1 MYRDTVGK
9 VTVGVGL
16 MLPDAKAAAALPFVV
31 GGRAATPE
39 EIAAEYARVEAMAMG
54 RASSFYKTPTS
65 LVLTQQTIDAK
76 LTSVLAGFEAD
87 LRGQFPH
94 YDALPDGVKMALLDM
109 IYNLGPAGLF
119 KGFPHLVAAIQSG
132 AWTQAAEH
140 CIRRGPGA
148 ARNDWTIRM
157 KRRIAAVA
165 LCAIALIWVAKAQD
179 LASFEKRTTV
189 KVLPNGL
196 TLIVCERPE
205 APVFSFNTLVDA
217 GSADDPQGASGI
229 AHMFEHMAF
238 KGSTEIGTT
247 NYPAEK
253 IALAKVEVAYAAYDA
268 EYRKRVGQ
276 DSAKLAELKKV
287 FQQAQAEAQKFVI
300 PNQFSAIAEENG
312 AVGINAS
319 TAEDSTQYFW
329 SMPSNRLE
337 LWAYLESQRIG
348 HPVEREFYKE
358 RNVVQEERRM
368 RVDSAPIGRMVEQ
381 FLASAYVSHPYRRPG
396 VGWESEISQ
405 ISATEADAFHV
416 KYYVPSNI
424 VIAVVGDVKAAEA
437 MPVLERYFAP
447 IPAGPKPEP
456 MTTVEPPQVA
466 EKFVTI
472 REATQPFYI
481 EGYHRPDYRD
491 PDDSVY
497 DAITDIFSNGRTAR
511 LYRSLVRDQA
521 IAAEAQGFSGFPGD
535 KFPGLFAVYAVPLPG
550 HSPDEMR
557 SAIHKELDR
566 LKNEDITDEELAR
579 FKTRA
584 RADLL
589 RGLANNEGLAR
600 QLAEYQTRF
609 GDWRQLFRQLEKI
622 DAVNKADVR
631 RVANKIF
638 IDSNRTSAQIEFV
651 APKRQAPGAASQTEP
666 PTPTEQNAGG
676 AK

>member
-1 MYRDTVGK
+1 
-9 VTVGVGL
+9 
-16 MLPDAKAAAALPFVV
+16 
-31 GGRAATPE
+31 
-39 EIAAEYARVEAMAMG
+39 
-54 RASSFYKTPTS
+54 
-65 LVLTQQTIDAK
+65 LVQ
-76 LTSVLAGFEAD
+76 V
-87 LRGQFPH
+87 
-94 YDALPDGVKMALLDM
+94 
-109 IYNLGPAGLF
+109 
-119 KGFPHLVAAIQSG
+119 
-132 AWTQAAEH
+132 
-140 CIRRGPGA
+140 
-148 ARNDWTIRM
+148 
-157 KRRIAAVA
+157 KRRIAAIAV
-165 LCAIALIWVAKAQD
+165 CAIALSLVARAQD

-205 APVFSFNTLVDA
+205 APVFSFYTLVDA
-217 GSADDPQGASGI
+217 GSADDPDGASGL

-238 KGSTEIGTT
+238 KGTTEIGTT
-247 NYPAEK
+247 DYPAEK
-253 IALAKVEVAYAAYDA
+253 VALAKVEVAYAAYDA

-276 DSAKLAELKKV
+276 NPEKLAQLLKA
-287 FQQAQAEAQKFVI
+287 FQDAQAEAQKYVI
-300 PNQFSAIAEENG
+300 PNQFSQIAEENG

-319 TAEDSTQYFW
+319 TTEDSTQYFW

-368 RVDSAPIGRMVEQ
+368 RTDSNPIGRMVEQ
-381 FLASAYVSHPYRRPG
+381 FLATAYVAHPYRRPG

-405 ISATEADAFHV
+405 VSATEATTFHE

-424 VIAVVGDVKAAEA
+424 VIAVVGDVKASEA

-447 IPAGPKPEP
+447 IATGPRPEP

-466 EKFVTI
+466 EKSVTI

-481 EGYHRPDYRD
+481 EGYHRPDYLD
-491 PDDSVY
+491 PDDSAY
-497 DAITDIFSNGRTAR
+497 DAISDIFSNGRTAR
-511 LYRSLVRDQA
+511 LYRSLVRDQS

-535 KFPGLFAVYAVPLPG
+535 KYPGLFAVYAVPLPG
-550 HSPDEMR
+550 HTPDEMR
-557 SAIHKELDR
+557 TAIHKELDR
-566 LKNEDITDEELAR
+566 LKNEDVTDAELER

-589 RGLANNEGLAR
+589 RGLADNEGLAH

-609 GDWRQLFRQLEKI
+609 GDWRELFNQLQKI
-622 DAVNKADVR
+622 DAVKKADIR

-638 IDSNRTSAQIEFV
+638 IDSNRTSARIEFV
-651 APKRQAPGAASQTEP
+651 PPQRKAPTAPATSGNPGTAMLTAPPAPTQQTA
-666 PTPTEQNAGG
+666 QNAGG

>member
-1 MYRDTVGK
+1 M
-9 VTVGVGL
+9 
-16 MLPDAKAAAALPFVV
+16 
-31 GGRAATPE
+31 
-39 EIAAEYARVEAMAMG
+39 
-54 RASSFYKTPTS
+54 
-65 LVLTQQTIDAK
+65 Q
-76 LTSVLAGFEAD
+76 
-87 LRGQFPH
+87 
-94 YDALPDGVKMALLDM
+94 VKSR
-109 IYNLGPAGLF
+109 
-119 KGFPHLVAAIQSG
+119 VAAVVL
-132 AWTQAAEH
+132 
-140 CIRRGPGA
+140 CV
-148 ARNDWTIRM
+148 
-157 KRRIAAVA
+157 IAFG
-165 LCAIALIWVAKAQD
+165 WSAKAQD

-205 APVFSFNTLVDA
+205 APVFSFYTLVDA
-217 GSADDPQGASGI
+217 GSADDPQGASGL

-238 KGSTEIGTT
+238 KGTTEIGTT

-253 IALAKVEVAYAAYDA
+253 IALTKVEVAYAAYDA

-276 DSAKLAELKKV
+276 DAAKLAELLKT
-287 FQQAQAEAQKFVI
+287 FQAAQAAAQKYVI
-300 PNQFSAIAEENG
+300 PNQFSVIAEENG

-368 RVDSAPIGRMVEQ
+368 RVDSDPVGRMIEQ
-381 FLASAYVSHPYRRPG
+381 FLATAYVSHPYRRPG

-405 ISATEADAFHV
+405 VSATEATTFHE

-424 VIAVVGDVKAAEA
+424 VIAVVGDLKAAEA

-447 IPAGPKPEP
+447 IPAGPRPEP
-456 MTTVEPPQVA
+456 MTTIEPPQVA
-466 EKFVTI
+466 EKTVVI

-497 DAITDIFSNGRTAR
+497 DAIVDIFSNGRTAR
-511 LYRSLVRDQA
+511 LYRSLVRDQS
-521 IAAEAQGFSGFPGD
+521 IAAEAQGFSGFPGY
-535 KFPGLFAVYAVPLPG
+535 KYPGLFAVYAVPLPG
-550 HSPDEMR
+550 HTPDEMR
-557 SAIHKELDR
+557 QSIHKELDR
-566 LKNEDITDEELAR
+566 MKNEDVSDEELER

-589 RGLANNEGLAR
+589 RGLGNNEGLAH

-609 GDWRQLFRQLEKI
+609 GDWRQLFRQLNKI
-622 DAVNKADVR
+622 DAVNKADVK

-638 IDSNRTSAQIEFV
+638 IDSNRTSAQIDFV
-651 APKRQAPGAASQTEP
+651 APKKPAPGTATLTTPAAPYE
-666 PTPTEQNAGG
+666 GG
-676 AK
+676 TK